1 MRCLYPITVKNAT
14 GQFIDVPC
22 GQCIHCRLNQSRQW
36 SIRITHEQ
44 LKYGDNSCF
53 LTLTY
58 DDDHLPADC
67 SVHKEHVQLF
77 LKRFRKHLG
86 QKKIR
91 YFGCGEYGDTFGR
104 PHYHVIVFGVPVDA
118 DIFRNRHVHYEK
130 GKPCGWHC
138 DLSAWSDPKT
148 YEYYGKVHIGTVTP
162 ESANY
167 VASYVVKKVKGKQAK
182 EYYSN
187 LGIEPEFV
195 LMSRRPGI
203 GSDYISSHADY
214 YRTHNFVA
222 LKGVKYPLPRYY
234 KEKAETVSMSDAEF
248 VDMCRRKGIPE
259 DKIPYYRWR
268 KLRGFDVFYDWRKAE
283 QMEKNTKA
291 RLKIR
296 SVK

>member
-1 MRCLYPITVKNAT
+1 MRCLYPITVQNKQGQYVNA
-14 GQFIDVPC
+14 PC

-44 LKYGDNSCF
+44 LKYGDRSCF

-58 DDDHLPADC
+58 DDEHLPADR
-67 SVHKEHVQLF
+67 SIHKRDLQLF
-77 LKRFRKHLG
+77 LKRFRKQLG

-118 DIFRNRHVHYEK
+118 DCFRNRHVHYEK

-138 DLSAWSDPKT
+138 DLDSWRN
-148 YEYYGKVHIGTVTP
+148 GKVHIGTVSS

-167 VASYVVKKVKGKQAK
+167 VSGYVLKKVKGPQAS
-182 EYYSN
+182 EYYST

-203 GSDYISSHADY
+203 GSDYVVSHSDY
-214 YRTHNFVA
+214 YSIHRFATI
-222 LKGVKYPLPRYY
+222 KGVKYPLPRYSV
-234 KEKAETVSMSDAEF
+234 EKVGKKRLS
-248 VDMCRRKGIPE
+248 VDKMRDMLRRQGISE
-259 DKIPYYRWR
+259 DRIDNCVKSIC
-268 KLRGFDVFYDWRKAE
+268 LGFDPLYTYENAV
-283 QMEKNTKA
+283 QSEKNTKA
-291 RLKIR
+291 RLHIR
-296 SVK
+296 SVS